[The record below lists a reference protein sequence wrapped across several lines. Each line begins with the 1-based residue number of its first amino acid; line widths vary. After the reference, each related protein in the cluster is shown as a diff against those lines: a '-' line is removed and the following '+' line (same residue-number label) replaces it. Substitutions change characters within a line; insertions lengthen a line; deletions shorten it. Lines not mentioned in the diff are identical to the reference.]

1 MTGGS
6 DPAVRVI
13 CQVTIPGLKQEAGE
27 SSGHLVPGPPV
38 QDTQGSSGV
47 CPGGGGSVAGPRQ
60 SRPFL
65 LSLKH
70 QRSEECL
77 LAEPWGSWTLNS
89 CGEECTLNTTW
100 AERLFRFEF

>member
-47 CPGGGGSVAGPRQ
+47 CPGGGGSVAGPRAEQ
-60 SRPFL
+60 TISFVPEAPEVRGVPSSRALGL
-65 LSLKH
+65 LDS
-70 QRSEECL
+70 
-77 LAEPWGSWTLNS
+77 
-89 CGEECTLNTTW
+89 
-100 AERLFRFEF
+100 